1 MTVQMYDADER
12 VTAEEALLTL
22 LKVLPDTMVL
32 LGGWA
37 VYHLVNASYTREHGI
52 PYLGSRDIDVGFHVD
67 PSWTD
72 DELRSSPF
80 AKAIEVADS
89 HCPAPHN
96 MNCPVYVI
104 LRACDGTSHSVRN
117 GR

>member
-52 PYLGSRDIDVGFHVD
+52 PYLGSRDIDVGFHVALAVCPRPWRATTRRSRW
-67 PSWTD
+67 PS
-72 DELRSSPF
+72 PM
-80 AKAIEVADS
+80 V
-89 HCPAPHN
+89 PH
-96 MNCPVYVI
+96 PP
-104 LRACDGTSHSVRN
+104 T
-117 GR
+117 